1 MYKYYSTQ
9 RPIDPGTFPQPEGNP
24 PLEVINYDES
34 LPVSGEVFRAWGELT
49 YQEPLSKA
57 DADAYE
63 LRPSRHNR
71 DVREDVDRMAQ
82 TVGAWEKRQR
92 VPDSKRLTWWYPDFG
107 CYVAKEYVT
116 PEQLAQRYQL
126 AANWPERQKKKS
138 TPGKAR

>member
-9 RPIDPGTFPQPEGNP
+9 RPIGPGTFPQPDGNP
-24 PLEVINYDES
+24 PLEVISYDER
-34 LPVSGEVFRAWGELT
+34 LPVSGEVFRAWGELPH
-49 YQEPLSKA
+49 QEPLSKP

>member
-9 RPIDPGTFPQPEGNP
+9 RPIGPGTFPQPEGNP
-24 PLEVINYDES
+24 PLEVINYDER

-71 DVREDVDRMAQ
+71 DVREEVDRMAQ

-116 PEQLAQRYQL
+116 PEQLAQ
-126 AANWPERQKKKS
+126 
-138 TPGKAR
+138 

>member
-9 RPIDPGTFPQPEGNP
+9 RPIGPGTFPQPESNP
-24 PLEVINYDES
+24 PLEVINYDER
-34 LPVSGEVFRAWGELT
+34 LPVSGEVFRAWGELI

-71 DVREDVDRMAQ
+71 DMREEIDRMAQ

-92 VPDSKRLTWWYPDFG
+92 VPGSKRLTWWYPDFG
-107 CYVAKEYVT
+107 CYVVKEYVT
-116 PEQLAQRYQL
+116 PEQLAQRYEL
-126 AANWPERQKKKS
+126 AVNWPKRQKKKS
-138 TPGKAR
+138 APEKAR

>member
-9 RPIDPGTFPQPEGNP
+9 RPIGPGTFPQPDGNP
-24 PLEVINYDES
+24 PLEVINYDER

-92 VPDSKRLTWWYPDFG
+92 VPDSKRLTW
-107 CYVAKEYVT
+107 
-116 PEQLAQRYQL
+116 
-126 AANWPERQKKKS
+126 
-138 TPGKAR
+138 